1 MWPRT
6 DEEKA
11 RGRNCGF
18 VAYMSRID
26 AERAMKHLLG
36 RDVQG
41 FEMKMG
47 WGKPVP
53 IPLHPIYVPPALLK
67 LTMPPAPSG
76 LPFNSQPERKADLE
90 RWKIGEGPV
99 NRPNPQVDGEETN
112 DDFHKMLRRSVIKV
126 CIPTDRTQLSL
137 INRMAEFV
145 IREGPM
151 FEAMIMNRELNNRI
165 FQFLFENQSPE
176 HIYYRWRLFSLLQG
190 DPKDDWKTEDF
201 RMFKGGSLWKPPVMN
216 LYANGMDDALM
227 ELSDKE
233 EEANQKPPEKE
244 ERRTSER
251 DRWKEKEENRS

>member
-76 LPFNSQPERKADLE
+76 LPFNSQPERKAGRLCVLPIWGGG
-90 RWKIGEGPV
+90 RIGQLMQPKK
-99 NRPNPQVDGEETN
+99 TY
-112 DDFHKMLRRSVIKV
+112 
-126 CIPTDRTQLSL
+126 LSL
-137 INRMAEFV
+137 CM
-145 IREGPM
+145 
-151 FEAMIMNRELNNRI
+151 
-165 FQFLFENQSPE
+165 
-176 HIYYRWRLFSLLQG
+176 
-190 DPKDDWKTEDF
+190 
-201 RMFKGGSLWKPPVMN
+201 
-216 LYANGMDDALM
+216 
-227 ELSDKE
+227 
-233 EEANQKPPEKE
+233 
-244 ERRTSER
+244 
-251 DRWKEKEENRS
+251 